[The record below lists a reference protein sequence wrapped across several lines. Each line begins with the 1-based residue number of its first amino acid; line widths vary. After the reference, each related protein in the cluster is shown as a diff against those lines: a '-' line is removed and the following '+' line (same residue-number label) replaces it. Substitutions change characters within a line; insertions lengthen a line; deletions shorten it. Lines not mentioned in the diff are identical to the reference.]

1 MKSYKRNTKRR
12 NAVRRKKSTAQT
24 ISMRDAWDVIVVIM
38 LLIIIVYFSS
48 YVRNNH
54 HFVAAWP
61 VIEHVNINGEVNA
74 VDRDALK
81 AIIRNHCVGGFLRV
95 QMEQLETALEKLT
108 WVHQASVQR
117 YWPDILSVKILQH
130 SPIARWGDTGLMNTY
145 GDLFFPNDVELFSD
159 LPMLY
164 GEESR
169 AKELAQT
176 FENSMQQLK
185 PLDLQLRG
193 LFEDQRQSKHL
204 VLSDGLVISLGDG
217 DVSKKIKRFI
227 TAYEQYLATN
237 ISEVKKIDLR
247 YTNGLAIEWKSPQF
261 AKNLGQPLNINI
273 HSLEPSL

>member
-1 MKSYKRNTKRR
+1 MKSYKQNTKRR
-12 NAVRRKKSTAQT
+12 NAIRRKKNAVQT
-24 ISMRDAWDVIVVIM
+24 FSMRDAWDVIVVIM

-81 AIIRNHCVGGFLRV
+81 AIIRKHCAGGFLRL
-95 QMEQLETALEKLT
+95 QMEQLETELEKLT

-117 YWPDILSVKILQH
+117 FWPNTLSVKILQH

-145 GDLFFPNDVELFSD
+145 GDLFFPYDVEPFSN

-169 AKELAQT
+169 AKE
-176 FENSMQQLK
+176 FS
-185 PLDLQLRG
+185 
-193 LFEDQRQSKHL
+193 
-204 VLSDGLVISLGDG
+204 
-217 DVSKKIKRFI
+217 
-227 TAYEQYLATN
+227 AY
-237 ISEVKKIDLR
+237 
-247 YTNGLAIEWKSPQF
+247 F
-261 AKNLGQPLNINI
+261 
-273 HSLEPSL
+273 